1 MSSRFS
7 LLGLAVIVSL
17 LNVQA
22 ARAEGPDFL
31 TVIGTVE
38 KLEKETLI
46 ITTHDKPKK
55 SVELKIT
62 GTSKFHL
69 LTPQN
74 RGGKTVMTQRAAET
88 TDLEHGQSIAVIYTL
103 ADKENVLLT
112 AVVKALDKEKK

>member
-1 MSSRFS
+1 MPSRFS
-7 LLGLAVIVSL
+7 LLCLTMAISL
-17 LNVQA
+17 LSIQA

-46 ITTHDKPKK
+46 ISTHDKPKK

-112 AVVKALDKEKK
+112 AVVKAMDKEKK